1 MARARELVGA
11 GRSRLQRVVA
21 AVGDARA
28 GRQALT
34 ALALNSSTSFV
45 AGAFLG
51 TVSKTFSNRPGL
63 LVLVPAA
70 IGLRGNIFTPV
81 GSRLSTAIHTG
92 TFSLSRNRRSVLGQN
107 VIAAVVLT
115 VAASVILGIVAK
127 AIAVALGHSGSVP
140 VADFVV
146 VSTVGGVLA
155 SAVVRASTV
164 GIAAGAVR
172 FGWDLDDVSAPL
184 VSTLGDVLTLPA
196 LWLAAGLAGVAI
208 LTPSIAVV
216 GVVAAVVVVVLS
228 LRTSL
233 EELPRIVRQSLPV
246 LTLAGGV
253 SALAGVAVERQ
264 LEPFTRH
271 PALLVLLP
279 AFLSSSGAL
288 GGILSGRLGT
298 KLHLGLIEP
307 VTMPGRLARRD
318 IWAALGLAVPV
329 FAFDAVGA
337 TLIAS
342 LVGHETPGIVRMLA
356 VTMLGGV
363 IAVAFVVLVAY
374 YGTIAS
380 FRVGLDP
387 DTYGIPIVTSTVDF
401 TGAVALVLAI
411 VAVGL
416 S

>member
-1 MARARELVGA
+1 MARVRAAL
-11 GRSRLQRVVA
+11 GRIAA

-28 GRQALT
+28 GRQALI

-51 TVSKTFSNRPGL
+51 AVSSTFANRPGL

-70 IGLRGNIFTPV
+70 IGLRGNTFTPV

-115 VAASVILGIVAK
+115 VAASALLGIVAK
-127 AIAVALGHSGSVP
+127 FIATGLGQTGSVP
-140 VADFVV
+140 LSDFVV
-146 VSTVGGVLA
+146 VSTIGGVLA
-155 SAVVRASTV
+155 SAVVLASTV

-196 LWLAAGLAGVAI
+196 LWLAAGLTGIAI
-208 LTPSIAVV
+208 LTPSMAII
-216 GVVAAVVVVVLS
+216 GLVAGVVVVVLA
-228 LRTSL
+228 LRSSL

-246 LTLAGGV
+246 LALAGAV

-264 LEPFTRH
+264 LEPFTEH

-307 VTMPGRLARRD
+307 ATVPSRLARRD
-318 IWAALGLAVPV
+318 IYAALLLAVPV
-329 FAFDAVGA
+329 FVFDALGA
-337 TLIAS
+337 TLIS
-342 LVGHETPGIVRMLA
+342 TLVGHETPGVLTMLA
-356 VTMLGGV
+356 VTMLGGAV
-363 IAVAFVVLVAY
+363 AVAFVVLVAY

-416 S
+416 T